1 MRTLVQDSVHVVL
14 QTAIVWLRVLG
25 FLMHVHTRHSP
36 SCIVSLIYEKVSIQ
50 CIRLFHNSSGLVII
64 YHRGWRILGDCMV
77 LKRNRGRGGGGVNEN
92 KGRTVKNLLPTNFPL
107 LSLSLSLQG

>member
-25 FLMHVHTRHSP
+25 FLIHVHTRHSP

-50 CIRLFHNSSGLVII
+50 CIRLFHNSNGPVIT
-64 YHRGWRILGDCMV
+64 YHPGWRILGDCMV
-77 LKRNRGRGGGGVNEN
+77 LKRNRERGGGGSTRI
-92 KGRTVKNLLPTNFPL
+92 KGGL
-107 LSLSLSLQG
+107 